1 VLPVSTVFAGSGPA
15 AAYGLRDV
23 AISVPTQ
30 VGRAGAEKIL
40 EIEIWPKELQALQ
53 RSAGVL
59 RDTLASVFGGK
70 PACRQA
76 PGRLIGR
83 AAPRA
88 SVCAPGPSVP
98 QPARRVDRS
107 L

>member
-1 VLPVSTVFAGSGPA
+1 VSTVLSGSGPG

-53 RSAGVL
+53 RSAAVL
-59 RDTLASVFGGK
+59 QDTLASVFGGK
-70 PACRQA
+70 KA
-76 PGRLIGR
+76 
-83 AAPRA
+83 
-88 SVCAPGPSVP
+88 
-98 QPARRVDRS
+98 
-107 L
+107 

>member
-1 VLPVSTVFAGSGPA
+1 MIKKKTGAGFAVGVSIAEVIHAIALDSKRVLPVSTVLSGSGPG

-53 RSAGVL
+53 RSAAVL
-59 RDTLASVFGGK
+59 HDTLASVFGGK
-70 PACRQA
+70 TA
-76 PGRLIGR
+76 
-83 AAPRA
+83 
-88 SVCAPGPSVP
+88 
-98 QPARRVDRS
+98 
-107 L
+107 

>member
-1 VLPVSTVFAGSGPA
+1 
-15 AAYGLRDV
+15 V

-70 PACRQA
+70 TA
-76 PGRLIGR
+76 
-83 AAPRA
+83 
-88 SVCAPGPSVP
+88 
-98 QPARRVDRS
+98 
-107 L
+107 